1 MDCNIPSV
9 QASLMHLI
17 HQYTSVNYK
26 RLMKI
31 GIHPGQLAF
40 LKIIKEKEGISQR
53 ELAELLHV
61 KAPTVAVTV
70 KRLEKA
76 EVIERRPDPKDMRVS
91 RLYLKEKG
99 KALAEEVIQ
108 NLDVNEKVVT
118 SGFTEE
124 EVSML
129 IGFLERMTKNL
140 EQLKETTEDGEKIK
154 KG

>member
-1 MDCNIPSV
+1 MDDNTPNV
-9 QASLMHLI
+9 QGSLMHLI

-40 LKIIKEKEGISQR
+40 LKIIRENEGISQR

-129 IGFLERMTKNL
+129 IEFLERMTKNL
-140 EQLKETTEDGEKIK
+140 EQLKETTEDGEKMK
-154 KG
+154 KE